1 MSYAQPV
8 SLPGHDGF
16 DGDGPRHPSNPASG
30 AVWAILAAL
39 AGALSTWWIG
49 WRMLPILTSLLG
61 VVMVGL
67 LLRHPE
73 LSSSA
78 AATDHVPMPE
88 RQKNGAAPRMRLITA
103 TAGPVSPQLA
113 QPTPPPV
120 LRVVARPASAPS
132 SR

>member
-8 SLPGHDGF
+8 ALPGHDGF
-16 DGDGPRHPSNPASG
+16 DGDGPRHPANPAAG
-30 AVWAILAAL
+30 AIWAILAAL

-49 WRMLPILTSLLG
+49 WRVLPILTSLLG

-73 LSSSA
+73 LSRER

-88 RQKNGAAPRMRLITA
+88 RTKNGAAPRMRLVTA
-103 TAGPVSPQLA
+103 SGPVTPQLA
-113 QPTPPPV
+113 SPCPPPV
-120 LRVVARPASAPS
+120 LRVVARPAQSAPS
-132 SR
+132 R